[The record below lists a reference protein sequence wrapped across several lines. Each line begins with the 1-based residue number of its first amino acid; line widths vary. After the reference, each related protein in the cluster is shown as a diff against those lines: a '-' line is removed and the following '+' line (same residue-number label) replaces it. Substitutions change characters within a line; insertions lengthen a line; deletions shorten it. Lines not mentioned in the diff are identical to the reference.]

1 MFKIADKSCFFF
13 NLSAKYR
20 LLPLDC
26 VEGVG
31 GDARHDGDGPAQE
44 EGGDPVCVGAQHRRL
59 ECVVQPEVE
68 AAVDEDAGAG
78 DPEAAVQPPE

>member
-31 GDARHDGDGPAQE
+31 GDAGHDGDGPAQE
-44 EGGDPVCVGAQHRRL
+44 EGGDPIRVGAQHRRL
-59 ECVVQPEVE
+59 EGVVQPEVE